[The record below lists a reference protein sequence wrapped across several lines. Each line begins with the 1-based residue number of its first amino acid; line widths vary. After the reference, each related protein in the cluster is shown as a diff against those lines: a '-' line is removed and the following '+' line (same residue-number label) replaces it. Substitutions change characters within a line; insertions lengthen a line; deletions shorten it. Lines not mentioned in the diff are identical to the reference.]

1 MVWVAPSILSADFTN
16 LASEVRMMEEV
27 GVEILH
33 FDVMDGHFVPNLTV
47 GLPVLSALREKTDLI
62 LDVHLM
68 ISNPDEMAERYA
80 RAGADYVTVHYE
92 TSAHLDRLMEGI
104 REAGAE
110 PGVALNPHTP
120 ARSLEEILPKC
131 HHVLIMSVNPGFG
144 GQKFIASS
152 LQKVGKLRAMICS
165 QQQAV
170 KIEIDGGVCAQNAR
184 EVVSSG
190 VDILV
195 AGSAIFG
202 CDDPPG
208 AFRDLQQKANQAAR
222 IGQDNALSV

>member
-16 LASEVRMMEEV
+16 LASQVRLMEKA

-47 GLPVLSALREKTDLI
+47 GLPVLSALRKKTDLI

-80 RAGADYVTVHYE
+80 QAGADYVTVHYE
-92 TSAHLDRLMEGI
+92 TSTHLDRLMEGI

-120 ARSLEEILPKC
+120 VPLLEEILPKC
-131 HHVLIMSVNPGFG
+131 HHALIMSVNPGFG

-152 LQKVGKLRAMICS
+152 LQKVGKLRAMIRS
-165 QQQAV
+165 QERAV
-170 KIEIDGGVCAQNAR
+170 KIEIDGGVCASNAKA
-184 EVVSSG
+184 VVSSG

-202 CDDPPG
+202 RDDPAA
-208 AFRDLQQKANQAAR
+208 AFHELQQEANQAVR
-222 IGQDNALSV
+222 MGQDNALSV

>member
-16 LASEVRMMEEV
+16 LASQVRLMEKA

-47 GLPVLSALREKTDLI
+47 GLPVLSALRKKTDLI

-80 RAGADYVTVHYE
+80 QAGADYVTVHYE
-92 TSAHLDRLMEGI
+92 TSTHLDRLMEGI

-120 ARSLEEILPKC
+120 VPLLEEILPKC
-131 HHVLIMSVNPGFG
+131 HHALIMSVNPGFG

-152 LQKVGKLRAMICS
+152 LQKVG
-165 QQQAV
+165 
-170 KIEIDGGVCAQNAR
+170 EIKSHDPLAGA
-184 EVVSSG
+184 SG
-190 VDILV
+190 EN
-195 AGSAIFG
+195 
-202 CDDPPG
+202 
-208 AFRDLQQKANQAAR
+208 RD
-222 IGQDNALSV
+222 